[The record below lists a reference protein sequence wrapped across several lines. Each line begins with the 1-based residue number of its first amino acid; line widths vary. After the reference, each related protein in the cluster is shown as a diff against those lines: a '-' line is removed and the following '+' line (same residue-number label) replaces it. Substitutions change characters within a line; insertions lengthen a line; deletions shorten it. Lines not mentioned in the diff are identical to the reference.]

1 MNLMAPIST
10 RITRR
15 VLLTWVPILGLFC
28 ALPVFGGGTEAKDA
42 VVAAAKR
49 IYAEQQDA
57 VVGISAVAKISL
69 TAEGSKDAPV
79 NIPDRE
85 QKMESIGTII
95 DPAGLVVTALST
107 LDPSKEVSGREV
119 RYGGGTI
126 RLEASADLKEVRII
140 LADGTEI
147 PGEVI
152 MKDADLDLCFLQ
164 LKMSSKEAKG
174 VVLKALDLRRGDY
187 KAFVSDDVISLG
199 RMDEVLNRQ
208 ATVSR
213 GQILAV
219 TLKPRQFIRISGAS
233 MGGPSFTPDGRVVG
247 IAVNRSYR
255 GRNSVQVV
263 IPAFDVLEIADQ
275 AKQAHAAA
283 SANKKEAAKP
293 DKKAEP
299 DADKK

>member
-1 MNLMAPIST
+1 MNRVGSTKAAPA
-10 RITRR
+10 RR
-15 VLLTWVPILGLFC
+15 GFSFWAPTLGLLLTLGAC
-28 ALPVFGGGTEAKDA
+28 CDGVEAKDA
-42 VVAAAKR
+42 IVAAAKR

-57 VVGISAVAKISL
+57 VVGVSVVAKISM
-69 TAEGSKDAPV
+69 TAEGSKDAPL

-85 QKMESIGTII
+85 QKMESIGTVI
-95 DPAGLVVTALST
+95 DPSGLVVTALST

-126 RLEASADLKEVRII
+126 RLEASADLKEVRVI

-213 GQILAV
+213 GQITAV
-219 TLKPRQFIRISGAS
+219 TRKPRQFIRVSGAV
-233 MGGPSFTPDGRVVG
+233 MGGPTFTPEGQVVG

-255 GRNSVQVV
+255 GRNSVQVL
-263 IPAFDVLEIADQ
+263 IPAFDVLEIAEQ

-283 SANKKEAAKP
+283 TARKKDAAP
-293 DKKAEP
+293 AKKTEP
-299 DADKK
+299 GADKN